1 MKGIYRYGYYDGSI
15 ELLDIFN
22 RRCVRCGR
30 GDFVQAK
37 RMRIRKG
44 LVFWHLIFSLMFT
57 CVTGTSHCSNS
68 LYFVVRAPVCLSVRV
83 CVCAKNQKL
92 NVTDVRKIGSH
103 GLLDGTHFTG
113 LALNAGF
120 D

>member
-68 LYFVVRAPVCLSVRV
+68 LYFFMRAPVCLSVRV
-83 CVCAKNQKL
+83 CVRAKNQKL
-92 NVTDVRKIGSH
+92 
-103 GLLDGTHFTG
+103 
-113 LALNAGF
+113 
-120 D
+120 